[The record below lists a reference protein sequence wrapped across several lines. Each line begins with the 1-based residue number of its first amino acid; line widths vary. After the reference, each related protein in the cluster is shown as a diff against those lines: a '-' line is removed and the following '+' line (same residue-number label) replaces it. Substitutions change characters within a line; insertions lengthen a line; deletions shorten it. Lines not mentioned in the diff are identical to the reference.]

1 MAERISVKRAAEL
14 TGLSCES
21 IRLGILQGVL
31 PFGVS
36 IQRSNKRT
44 LFHIS
49 PHKLAEYLGITIEEV
64 KGENRAALTTEQAME
79 RFQIKSI
86 TTITELFKKKGS
98 PAYKVGIGRGHW
110 RVDEEDFKKFLQ
122 KESEQYKG

>member
-1 MAERISVKRAAEL
+1 MLHSHYQKWTSSLERIDIV
-14 TGLSCES
+14 T
-21 IRLGILQGVL
+21 
-31 PFGVS
+31 
-36 IQRSNKRT
+36 
-44 LFHIS
+44 
-49 PHKLAEYLGITIEEV
+49 
-64 KGENRAALTTEQAME
+64 ALTTEQAME

-98 PAYKVGIGRGHW
+98 PAYKVGAGRGHW